1 MTRLLSAVLALLL
14 ASLAATAPARAAAN
28 SAAGTG
34 GATFLQLGYGDT
46 RAIGMGRAFV
56 AVAEGT
62 DSLTWNPAGLGITS
76 TREFS
81 YSYMRYVQGVDS
93 PVYMAYAHPLGRT
106 VLGANFA
113 YLSVNGFDVRNA
125 QGVPLDNSNVTVKD
139 GFGGVSVARSF
150 FYEKLFAGAT
160 LKDVYEDNAG
170 ARRNSMALDFGLI
183 FKPNHTLS
191 FGFATQNLG
200 PSNDRVAKV
209 TRLGVAARLFEY
221 LLLSTE
227 LSKPSDNGWK
237 AGIGGEFVLPEE
249 LLSVGQVS
257 LRMGYYSRGD
267 EGTILNQD
275 RSSLYPLVGANGL
288 SFGLG
293 VFTSQ
298 AFGYGIG
305 LDYAL
310 VPMGALGTTD
320 ELTLKVKF

>member
-1 MTRLLSAVLALLL
+1 MKTLIIAALLCL
-14 ASLAATAPARAAAN
+14 AIVGLDRPAKAQNA
-28 SAAGTG
+28 AAGTG

-46 RAIGMGRAFV
+46 RAFGMGRAFV
-56 AVAEGT
+56 AAAEGT
-62 DSLTWNPAGLGITS
+62 DSLTWNPAGLGITQ

-81 YSYMRYVQGVDS
+81 YSYLRYIQDVQS
-93 PVYMAYAHPLGRT
+93 PVYMAYAQPLGRT
-106 VLGANFA
+106 VIGANFA
-113 YLSVNGFDVRNA
+113 YLSVTGFDVRNS
-125 QGVPLDNSNVTVKD
+125 QGIPLDNSNTRVQD
-139 GFGGVSVARSF
+139 GFGTIAVARSF
-150 FYEKLFAGAT
+150 FYEKLFLGAGI
-160 LKDVYEDNAG
+160 KDVYEDNAG
-170 ARRNSMALDFGLI
+170 VHRNSGALDLGLI
-183 FKPNHTLS
+183 WKPNHAIS

-200 PSNDRVAKV
+200 PSNDRVAKI
-209 TRLGVAARLFEY
+209 TRIGVAGHPFDY

-237 AGIGGEFVLPEE
+237 FGVGAECVLPEE

-257 LRMGYYSRGD
+257 LRIGYYTTGD
-267 EGTILNQD
+267 QGTILQQD
-275 RSSLYPLVGANGL
+275 RSNLYPLIGANGL

-310 VPMGALGTTD
+310 IPMGALGTSD